1 MQKSALFVCWVGLS
15 IVWPYGIGPDEPLS
29 RWSRGLQIYSPA
41 FLENGFIPEKYTCDG
56 ENISPPLH
64 IKGVSPKTLSLVL
77 IMEDPDALVG
87 DWVHWTVWNMEAST
101 KVIRENSI
109 PEGSVEGET
118 DFQMPAWVGPCPR
131 WGVHR
136 YVFKIFAL
144 DIKLSLAMRATREE
158 LNSAMQGHILE
169 SNALVGLYGRDID
182 RAATENLIQRKFT
195 N

>member
-15 IVWPYGIGPDEPLS
+15 IVWPYGIVPDEPLS